1 MNELE
6 LKEAREEAK
15 KLIKQ
20 AEEVMKR
27 KPNKVGEEIWAEYNS
42 LLAEKTILE
51 ITGNEAELEMVKD
64 KIVSVEKALRLI
76 YKYLPSNPM
85 TPEKW
90 HIAIR
95 IMKEEAI
102 GNESL

>member
-1 MNELE
+1 
-6 LKEAREEAK
+6 
-15 KLIKQ
+15 
-20 AEEVMKR
+20 
-27 KPNKVGEEIWAEYNS
+27 
-42 LLAEKTILE
+42 
-51 ITGNEAELEMVKD
+51 MVKD

-90 HIAIR
+90 HRAIR